1 VLRLILIFCASSGLL
16 HESAVAQ
23 TPVVPWPPLTGLSAS
38 SLYTERPSTPFSN
51 RLLASEPRDTVPRQI
66 PPTHWKEGGIVGAVA
81 LGAFG
86 VWFGNEICQ
95 ETDAGSEEG
104 CTARSIV
111 GGAILGGGLGFL
123 IGALIGGQ
131 IPKHSP
137 SDAAEPPE

>member
-16 HESAVAQ
+16 HQSAVAQ
-23 TPVVPWPPLTGLSAS
+23 TPAVSWLPLSGLSES

-51 RLLASEPRDTVPRQI
+51 RLLASEPRDTVAKQI
-66 PPTHWKEGGIVGAVA
+66 RPTHWKEGGIVGAVA

-95 ETDAGSEEG
+95 KTDAGSEEG
-104 CTARSIV
+104 CTARSVV
-111 GGAILGGGLGFL
+111 GGAIVGGGLGFL

-131 IPKHSP
+131 FPKHSSSGP
-137 SDAAEPPE
+137 AEPPE